1 MAINGDEQLV
11 AVCPQNPAHDRFLTT
26 AHVMQEWEV
35 EPNGEFTKVTED
47 CLQVTA
53 RPDQGNIWTCVE
65 CGAQAVFLT
74 QATLE
79 SRLASVA
86 ESSAAADSAPETPG

>member
-47 CLQVTA
+47 CLQ
-53 RPDQGNIWTCVE
+53 R
-65 CGAQAVFLT
+65 AQ
-74 QATLE
+74 
-79 SRLASVA
+79 VA
-86 ESSAAADSAPETPG
+86 ALVNVCDGERVS